1 MGQSYR
7 DRFDY
12 VCGQWYLD
20 EHKAIGVAFAVG
32 LAMVTIV
39 LLLFF
44 WSTKRGQKR
53 QRALLR
59 RQCRHGKGAVTAAA
73 ANEELGQHTHLPLSQ
88 VDSHVD
94 SVVVVLD
101 GEKAGRRSPSSWE
114 TKKKAEDSH
123 RPLAAAGPSDE
134 NEVFERGYDSPRL
147 TGEFEYNEAQTVK
160 LTSVRTAPI

>member
-32 LAMVTIV
+32 IAMVTIV

-53 QRALLR
+53 QRALLK
-59 RQCRHGKGAVTAAA
+59 RQGRHTKGARAAA
-73 ANEELGQHTHLPLSQ
+73 EELGQHTHLPLSQ
-88 VDSHVD
+88 VDN
-94 SVVVVLD
+94 VVVLLD
-101 GEKAGRRSPSSWE
+101 GEKGGGRSPSAWD
-114 TKKKAEDSH
+114 TRKKAAGDHE
-123 RPLAAAGPSDE
+123 PPAVAGGPSIE
-134 NEVFERGYDSPRL
+134 SELGYDSARL
-147 TGEFEYNEAQTVK
+147 TSEFEIDEAQTVK
-160 LTSVRTAPI
+160 LTTVRTAPV